1 MHPVDRILGCR
12 IFDAV
17 AGFAVVLHD
26 LAPTDAAFDVNLVE
40 DDIAVSCDAEQV
52 FSNEMED
59 GVGFKERGEEK
70 QEVGER
76 VGAYSPDYNVARKC
90 VDRSF
95 ASLRMTHRFG
105 LDWLCL
111 ACDPVAVF
119 GVGIAPVGLGRRV
132 FDVSAGGFVVASA
145 VLFTG
150 GTVVFVYIRGEAML
164 ASALGTGPAAG
175 GACVLEKVVTVVH
188 AILPPLCT
196 GAAAAGQYRFVS
208 AVPG

>member
-1 MHPVDRILGCR
+1 MKLLKKKKGLIILFCVVLILGVLGLLR
-12 IFDAV
+12 RHYAV
-17 AGFAVVLHD
+17 ND
-26 LAPTDAAFDVNLVE
+26 LAPTDAALDVNLVE
-40 DDIAVSCDAEQV
+40 DDIAVFGDTKEV
-52 FSNEMED
+52 FSDESED
-59 GVGFKERGEEK
+59 GVGIKERGEEE
-70 QEVGER
+70 QEVGDR
-76 VGAYSPDYNVARKC
+76 IGADGPDYNVARKC

-119 GVGIAPVGLGRRV
+119 GVGFAPVGLGGRV

-150 GTVVFVYIRGEAML
+150 GTVVFVHVGGEAVF

-188 AILPPLCT
+188 ITCPPLLPVC
-196 GAAAAGQYRFVS
+196 R
-208 AVPG
+208 